1 MKYFLSIAILALASA
16 AHAAAPKPTII
27 LVHGAFADAS
37 SWSKIIPILE
47 HDGYSVTAV
56 QIPLT
61 SLPDDIATLRRALEG
76 QKGSVV
82 LVGHSYGGAVIT
94 GAAAGNPK
102 VKSLV
107 YVAAF
112 APDANE
118 PLAAAGTK
126 FPAPPLNAALVPDS
140 GGFLYIDRAKF
151 RANFCQDL
159 PALEARVMAA
169 TQKPLHKSAFGATVP
184 EAAWKTI
191 PSWYIVSSND
201 RAINPGLERFYAKRA
216 GAKTTEIA
224 SSHVA
229 FLSHPKEVA
238 KVIENAAK

>member
-61 SLPDDIATLRRALEG
+61 SLADDIATLRRALEG
-76 QKGSVV
+76 QKGPIV

-94 GAAAGNPK
+94 GAAASNPK

-118 PLAAAGTK
+118 PVGALLQR
-126 FPAPPLNAALVPDS
+126 FPD
-140 GGFLYIDRAKF
+140 K
-151 RANFCQDL
+151 
-159 PALEARVMAA
+159 
-169 TQKPLHKSAFGATVP
+169 
-184 EAAWKTI
+184 
-191 PSWYIVSSND
+191 
-201 RAINPGLERFYAKRA
+201 GL
-216 GAKTTEIA
+216 
-224 SSHVA
+224 
-229 FLSHPKEVA
+229 
-238 KVIENAAK
+238 

>member
-1 MKYFLSIAILALASA
+1 MKHFLSIAMLAIATA
-16 AHAAAPKPTII
+16 AHAAAII

-37 SWSKIIPILE
+37 SWSKLTPILE

-61 SLPDDIATLRRALEG
+61 SLPDDIATLKRALEG

-94 GAAAGNPK
+94 GAAASNPK

-118 PLAAAGTK
+118 PLAALGYGRCVVPRIT
-126 FPAPPLNAALVPDS
+126 AAAT
-140 GGFLYIDRAKF
+140 RAV
-151 RANFCQDL
+151 
-159 PALEARVMAA
+159 PALPRRLKAAAVPPRSKVAVM
-169 TQKPLHKSAFGATVP
+169 P
-184 EAAWKTI
+184 
-191 PSWYIVSSND
+191 
-201 RAINPGLERFYAKRA
+201 RRA
-216 GAKTTEIA
+216 GSRIGWRDRINEC
-224 SSHVA
+224 
-229 FLSHPKEVA
+229 
-238 KVIENAAK
+238 